1 MCGNQNPGTRSL
13 ADMRAIPER
22 FKPDAP
28 EVISPLL
35 ASRLDGPHNR
45 SQMAA
50 TAPSTQAYY
59 DRFSRSY
66 EDHRHHGYHR
76 MIDELELTLIRRY
89 SAGRDV
95 FEAGCGTGLL
105 LKEVAA
111 TARSAVGLD
120 LSRGML
126 AQARDRRLRVVQGSI
141 TNVPL
146 PSSSFD
152 LVYSMKVLAH
162 VPRITDALAELGRL
176 VRPGGHLLLEF
187 YNPLSLRYLA
197 KRIGGPSR
205 IADEI
210 TDRDV
215 FTRYDTLAQARSYLP
230 SGVNVVGVR
239 GVRVVTPTSK
249 VWAIPGLGALFERIE
264 SAACDLPI
272 LRRLG
277 GFMIVIAQK
286 S

>member
-1 MCGNQNPGTRSL
+1 
-13 ADMRAIPER
+13 
-22 FKPDAP
+22 
-28 EVISPLL
+28 
-35 ASRLDGPHNR
+35 
-45 SQMAA
+45 MAA
-50 TAPSTQAYY
+50 TAPSTQTYY
-59 DRFSRSY
+59 DRFARSY

-76 MIDELELTLIRRY
+76 MIDNLELAVIRRY
-89 SAGRDV
+89 GSGRDV

-105 LKEVAA
+105 LKEIAA

-126 AQARDRRLRVVQGSI
+126 AQARDRELRVVQGTI
-141 TNVPL
+141 ANVPL
-146 PSSSFD
+146 PSESFD

-162 VPRITDALAELGRL
+162 VPAIADALAELGRL

-187 YNPLSLRYLA
+187 YNPMSLRYLA
-197 KRIGGPSR
+197 KRFGGPAR
-205 IADEI
+205 IAHET
-210 TDRDV
+210 TDHDV
-215 FTRYDTLAQARSYLP
+215 FTRYDTLKQARSYLP
-230 SGVNVVGVR
+230 PGVKMVGVR

-264 SAACDLPI
+264 GVACNLPG

-286 S
+286 A